1 MANEDERR
9 RRRDEQVQDE
19 VLGGLQRILDVL
31 HDISDGIREVQVV
44 VREER
49 RSSVA
54 PEPTGSPQSLLL
66 SIDEA
71 AELTG
76 IKSSSFR
83 RLCDASHGPSTV
95 RIGRRIF
102 VQRSDLERWLDDARS
117 EQRGGPVRRSER
129 VTPGRIGASVSKSVS
144 GVDTPWCPGSHSE
157 PRAAS
162 EYSGRGVCRSCGD
175 DVLINRSGLLRKH
188 RPWRW

>member
-31 HDISDGIREVQVV
+31 HDISDGIRELQTV

-54 PEPTGSPQSLLL
+54 PEPTGLPQALLL

-71 AELTG
+71 ADLTG

-83 RLCDASHGPSTV
+83 RLCDASHGPPTV

-117 EQRGGPVRRSER
+117 EHRGGPVRWSER
-129 VTPGRIGASVSKSVS
+129 VTPGRIGSTVPKPVSK
-144 GVDTPWCPGSHSE
+144 VDASWCSGSHSE

-162 EYSGRGVCRSCGD
+162 EYFGRGVCRSCGD

-188 RPWRW
+188 RRWRW

>member
-9 RRRDEQVQDE
+9 RRRDEKVQDE

-31 HDISDGIREVQVV
+31 HDISDGIRELQADA
-44 VREER
+44 REQPPPSEAAE
-49 RSSVA
+49 SS
-54 PEPTGSPQSLLL
+54 GSPQPLLL
-66 SIDEA
+66 SIDEGA
-71 AELTG
+71 DLTG

-83 RLCDASHGPSTV
+83 RLCDASHGPPTV

-102 VQRSDLERWLDDARS
+102 VQRSDLEWWLYDSRS
-117 EQRGGPVRRSER
+117 EQRGGPVRWSER
-129 VTPGRIGASVSKSVS
+129 VTPGRIGSSVSKSVS
-144 GVDTPWCPGSHSE
+144 GGDASWCSGSHSA
-157 PRAAS
+157 PRSAS
-162 EYSGRGVCRSCGD
+162 EYSGRGVCRACGD

>member
-1 MANEDERR
+1 MCI
-9 RRRDEQVQDE
+9 RD
-19 VLGGLQRILDVL
+19 R
-31 HDISDGIREVQVV
+31 HDISDGIRELQADA
-44 VREER
+44 RER
-49 RSSVA
+49 GQPSVA
-54 PEPTGSPQSLLL
+54 SEPTGPPLPMLL
-66 SIDEA
+66 SIDEG

-83 RLCDASHGPSTV
+83 RLCDASHGPPTV

-102 VQRSDLERWLDDARS
+102 VQRSDLERWLDDSRS
-117 EQRGGPVRRSER
+117 EQRGGPVRWSER
-129 VTPGRIGASVSKSVS
+129 VTPGRIGSSVSKSVS
-144 GVDTPWCPGSHSE
+144 GADASWCSGSHSE

-162 EYSGRGVCRSCGD
+162 EYSGRGVCRACGD

>member
-31 HDISDGIREVQVV
+31 HDISDGIRELQAD

-54 PEPTGSPQSLLL
+54 PEPTGLPQPLLL

-71 AELTG
+71 ADLTG

-83 RLCDASHGPSTV
+83 RLCDASHGPPTV
-95 RIGRRIF
+95 RFGRRIF
-102 VQRSDLERWLDDARS
+102 VQRSDLERWLDDARR
-117 EQRGGPVRRSER
+117 EQRGGPVRWSER
-129 VTPGRIGASVSKSVS
+129 VAPGRIGSTVSNSVSKVETS
-144 GVDTPWCPGSHSE
+144 WCSGSHSE

-162 EYSGRGVCRSCGD
+162 EYPGRSVCRACGD

-188 RPWRW
+188 RRWRW